1 MAASFSGDVKWSVVL
16 GKPYGDSAQSPPAL
30 LANDRLFFGLPQQAG
45 ALLITVQDT
54 TDRIIVALP
63 GDVGMKSVGVA
74 KDGVVYVVTGN
85 PPTLSAI
92 ANGRVVWS
100 RNAPRGSF
108 SGDGTQG
115 IAFSPD
121 GLSISVPAYPSPS
134 LYALDLQGNILWADS
149 LGSGAQRVMAV
160 DNNGNL
166 FTWTQDRLVSI
177 SPRGDIRWSITT
189 GIGNWDITIDN
200 MGNIAYLA
208 GVFPCSVTND
218 GKERWKLPA
227 DNGDIFTPMISDAD
241 GTIYCS
247 TSYSN
252 TDNNVRAVSNLEWS
266 IGRSISLHT

>member
-1 MAASFSGDVKWSVVL
+1 
-16 GKPYGDSAQSPPAL
+16 
-30 LANDRLFFGLPQQAG
+30 
-45 ALLITVQDT
+45 
-54 TDRIIVALP
+54 
-63 GDVGMKSVGVA
+63 
-74 KDGVVYVVTGN
+74 VYVVTGN

-100 RNAPRGSF
+100 RIAPRGSF

-266 IGRSISLHT
+266 NERSISLHT